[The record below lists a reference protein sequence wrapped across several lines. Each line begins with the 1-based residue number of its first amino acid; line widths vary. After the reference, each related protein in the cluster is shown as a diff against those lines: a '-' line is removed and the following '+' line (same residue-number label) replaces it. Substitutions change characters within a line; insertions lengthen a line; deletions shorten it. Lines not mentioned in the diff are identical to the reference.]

1 MKKYITSMAALLI
14 SAAALAFAATQ
25 NWQIGAKYNITFS
38 NADVSGIFKTF
49 KGAIAFDEKNL
60 DASKF
65 DISID
70 VASINTGNGLQNQHA
85 KSAEWF
91 DAAKYPQII
100 FKSKKI
106 VKSGA
111 GYQVTGD
118 LTIHGVTKEISFP
131 FTFQNKGASG
141 VFAGTFSVNRSD
153 YHVGKAGEVA
163 EVVKLSIS
171 VPVDKK

>member
-1 MKKYITSMAALLI
+1 MAALLI

-25 NWQIGAKYNITFS
+25 NWQIGTKYNITFS

-65 DISID
+65 DVSID

-91 DAAKYPQII
+91 DAAKYPVIT

-106 VKSGA
+106 IKAGA
-111 GYQVTGD
+111 AYQVTGD

-141 VFAGTFSVNRSD
+141 VFAASFTVNRLD
-153 YHVGKAGEVA
+153 YHIGKAGDVA
-163 EVVKLSIS
+163 DALKLSIS